1 MSVVMFSIFLMLFFI
16 LIGIMGFLLH
26 DYHCDYRSGFRGKEK
41 VVVITIIVIYSIIA
55 IIISLFVPYYVAKE
69 NSNSYVNS
77 YTIKKATIE
86 ESLKSEA
93 LTGFERI
100 ELVKQA
106 TEINADLAQKK
117 YKITKWYGFY
127 LNKEIENLEYID
139 LNVGDNK

>member
-1 MSVVMFSIFLMLFFI
+1 MGVIVGFIILILIFI
-16 LIGIMGFLLH
+16 LIGLAGWLIY
-26 DYHCDYRSGFRGKEK
+26 DCNCDFNKA
-41 VVVITIIVIYSIIA
+41 VIVTITVIYSIVA
-55 IIISLFVPYYVAKE
+55 ITTSFFVPYYIAKE
-69 NSNSYVNS
+69 DSNSYVNS
-77 YTIKKATIE
+77 YIIKKATIE
-86 ESLKSEA
+86 ESLKSES

-117 YKITKWYGFY
+117 YEITKWYGSY

>member
-1 MSVVMFSIFLMLFFI
+1 MGVIVGFIILILIFI
-16 LIGIMGFLLH
+16 LIGLAGWLIY
-26 DYHCDYRSGFRGKEK
+26 DCNCDFNKA
-41 VVVITIIVIYSIIA
+41 VIVTITVIYSIVA
-55 IIISLFVPYYVAKE
+55 IIISLFVPYYVEKE

-117 YKITKWYGFY
+117 YEITKWYGFY

-139 LNVGDNK
+139 LNAGENK

>member
-1 MSVVMFSIFLMLFFI
+1 MSAVMFSIFLMLFFI

-26 DYHCDYRSGFRGKEK
+26 DYNCDYGVDRDKRK

-139 LNVGDNK
+139 LNVGENK